1 MNGDEAKF
9 DEFPFFVQV
18 LDRQTP
24 GLCGG
29 SLVKPNMV
37 ITAAHCLQDVP
48 DITKIEAKTRHEYD
62 NQTVFG

>member
-1 MNGDEAKF
+1 MSNTQPKDTPTLRKPTPFIMNGDEAKF

-24 GLCGG
+24 GLC
-29 SLVKPNMV
+29 K

-48 DITKIEAKTRHEYD
+48 DIPK
-62 NQTVFG
+62 